1 MIYVFFANGFEE
13 TEAIVPVD
21 MLRRAGLEVKLV
33 SVNDELTV
41 TGSHGIPLKADIM
54 FDAAN
59 FDDAEMLLLPGGMP
73 GTKNLD
79 AHAGLCEL
87 LQDSAEDKKIKLAAI
102 CAAPS
107 VFGNLGLLNGEKAVC
122 YPGFE
127 DQLIGAT
134 VLKDP
139 VVVSN
144 QFITARGAGAAMKFA
159 LKLVEVLKG
168 KRFADELAD
177 AIVYNK

>member
-1 MIYVFFANGFEE
+1 MIYVFLANGFEE
-13 TEAIVPVD
+13 TEAVVPID
-21 MLRRAGLEVKLV
+21 ILRRAGFDVKLI
-33 SVNDELTV
+33 SITDELLV
-41 TGSHGIPLKADIM
+41 TSSHGVTIKADTT
-54 FDAAN
+54 FDETDFN
-59 FDDAEMLLLPGGMP
+59 NAEMLFLPGGMP

-87 LQDSAEDKKIKLAAI
+87 LQDSAEKGVKLAAI

-107 VFGNLGLLNGEKAVC
+107 VFGNLGLLNGEEATC

-127 DQLIGAT
+127 DQLMGAS
-134 VLKDP
+134 LSEDP

-144 QFITARGAGAAMKFA
+144 NFITARGAGVAMKFA

-168 KRFADELAD
+168 KKIAEELAA
-177 AIVYNK
+177 AIIY

>member
-1 MIYVFFANGFEE
+1 
-13 TEAIVPVD
+13 
-21 MLRRAGLEVKLV
+21 
-33 SVNDELTV
+33 
-41 TGSHGIPLKADIM
+41 
-54 FDAAN
+54 
-59 FDDAEMLLLPGGMP
+59 MP

-87 LQDSAEDKKIKLAAI
+87 LQDSAENPKIKLAAI

-168 KRFADELAD
+168 KTFADELAD

>member
-1 MIYVFFANGFEE
+1 MIYVFLANGFEE
-13 TEAIVPVD
+13 TEAVVPID
-21 MLRRAGLEVKLV
+21 ILRRAGFDVKLI
-33 SVNDELTV
+33 SITDELLV
-41 TGSHGIPLKADIM
+41 TSSHGVTIKADTT
-54 FDAAN
+54 FDETDFN
-59 FDDAEMLLLPGGMP
+59 NAEMLFLPGGMP

-87 LQDSAEDKKIKLAAI
+87 LQDSAEKGVKLAAI

-107 VFGNLGLLNGEKAVC
+107 VFGNLGLLNGEEATC

-127 DQLIGAT
+127 DQLMGAT
-134 VLKDP
+134 LSEDP

-144 QFITARGAGAAMKFA
+144 NFITARGAGVAMKFA

-168 KRFADELAD
+168 KKIAEELAA
-177 AIVYNK
+177 AIIY

>member
-1 MIYVFFANGFEE
+1 
-13 TEAIVPVD
+13 
-21 MLRRAGLEVKLV
+21 VKLI
-33 SVNDELTV
+33 SITDELLV
-41 TGSHGIPLKADIM
+41 TSSHGVTIKADTT
-54 FDAAN
+54 FDETDFN
-59 FDDAEMLLLPGGMP
+59 NAEMLFLPGGMP

-87 LQDSAEDKKIKLAAI
+87 LQDSAEKGVKLAAI

-107 VFGNLGLLNGEKAVC
+107 VFGNLGLLNGEEATC

-127 DQLIGAT
+127 DQLMGAS
-134 VLKDP
+134 LSEDP

-144 QFITARGAGAAMKFA
+144 NFITARGAGVAMKFA

-168 KRFADELAD
+168 KKIAEELAA
-177 AIVYNK
+177 AIIY